1 MRMSAVLFL
10 QCYQPIGAKVRV
22 NRCTIVLR
30 IDCSCESNR
39 STIKI
44 LFQMIAS
51 TAKLVHLAFFASTGS
66 RLLTACSEMNWL

>member
-10 QCYQPIGAKVRV
+10 EMLSTQRREVRV
-22 NRCTIVLR
+22 HHCTIVLR

-51 TAKLVHLAFFASTGS
+51 TAKSRIWSFSRRPDRDS
-66 RLLTACSEMNWL
+66 RLPVVK

>member
-1 MRMSAVLFL
+1 MRTSAVFVFAMLST
-10 QCYQPIGAKVRV
+10 QRHEGRV
-22 NRCTIVLR
+22 NHCTIVLR

-51 TAKLVHLAFFASTGS
+51 TAKL
-66 RLLTACSEMNWL
+66 RIWLFRVDRIATLDCL

>member
-1 MRMSAVLFL
+1 MSAVLFL
-10 QCYQPIGAKVRV
+10 EILSTQRREVRV
-22 NRCTIVLR
+22 NHCTIVLR

-51 TAKLVHLAFFASTGS
+51 TAKL
-66 RLLTACSEMNWL
+66 RIWLF

>member
-1 MRMSAVLFL
+1 MSAVLFL
-10 QCYQPIGAKVRV
+10 EMLSTRRREVRASD
-22 NRCTIVLR
+22 CTIVLR

-51 TAKLVHLAFFASTGS
+51 TAKLRIWLFFAPTGS
-66 RLLTACSEMNWL
+66 RLLTACSEMNWF

>member
-1 MRMSAVLFL
+1 MRTSAVLFL
-10 QCYQPIGAKVRV
+10 EILSTQRREVRV
-22 NRCTIVLR
+22 NHCTIVLR

-51 TAKLVHLAFFASTGS
+51 TAKLVHLAFFASTGP